1 VGFSLNQIEIA
12 MAESLSV
19 ERRDKHGKLNNQRL
33 RRAGKTPAVLYGHG
47 LENLSLMVSAEALA
61 AAVRHGA
68 RLVNLTGA
76 VEESA
81 FIRELQ
87 WDTWGTH
94 VLHVDFTRI
103 SVDEEVEI
111 TVSIE
116 LRGEAPGVREGGII
130 EQFIHDVEIACLAG
144 AIPEKLRANVNQLKL
159 DEKIT
164 LAQLELPQG
173 TRLLT
178 DDLEA
183 VVVLC
188 KLPAEEPEE
197 ATAEAAPGEPEVI
210 GAKKE
215 EPAEDGK

>member
-1 VGFSLNQIEIA
+1 

-19 ERRDKHGKLNNQRL
+19 ERREQHGKLNNRRL
-33 RRAGKTPAVLYGHG
+33 RRDGKIPAVLYGHG

-61 AAVRHGA
+61 ATVRRGT

-76 VEESA
+76 VDESA

-116 LRGEAPGVREGGII
+116 LRGEAPGVRDGGII
-130 EQFIHDVEIACLAG
+130 EQFIHDVEIACPAG
-144 AIPEKLRANVNQLKL
+144 AIPEKLRANINQLKL
-159 DEKIT
+159 DDKIT

-173 TRLLT
+173 ARLLA
-178 DDLEA
+178 DDLETI
-183 VVVLC
+183 VVQCV
-188 KLPAEEPEE
+188 LPAEMPEE
-197 ATAEAAPGEPEVI
+197 AAAEAVPGEPEVI

-215 EPAEDGK
+215 ETAEGEE